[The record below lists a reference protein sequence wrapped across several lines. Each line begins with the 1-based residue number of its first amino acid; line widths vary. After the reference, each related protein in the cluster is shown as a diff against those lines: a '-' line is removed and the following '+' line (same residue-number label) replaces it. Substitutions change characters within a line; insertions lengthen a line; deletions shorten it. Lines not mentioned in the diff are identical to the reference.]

1 MSTTTEFK
9 ITRSVDGLYDMFYP
23 FGIRIDWSESKLQY
37 APDIEIERQSLA
49 GADTDVMFGANYGVR
64 GLTIV
69 GFTADGLTRQ
79 QMERLKSEIANTLNV
94 VKTQNTRL
102 LYYDTGYV
110 NVSLS
115 GVSFIDD
122 AHLGYLKATFK
133 FSLVN
138 PFNYQIKSLV
148 GNGTATNEGLYN
160 AKPIITFTGETFEP
174 EITCNGQTIVIG
186 TSTLSST
193 DKIVIDCEKRK
204 VYKTVDGVTTDIT
217 HLIEEGDYF
226 ELQKGDNVITSNY
239 PQQLKIEWQEKYLWG
254 TDTTTCETYLNG
266 YEDTDTI
273 YVIDGK
279 IYPFDLYVNY
289 TDSEIPF
296 MPETTLETLKNGNAD
311 GASVLETK
319 YKSRI
324 FEFACY
330 SEQGLNVDE
339 KNTLSQKVLNT
350 FHLMKDSIKTLY
362 FVDANAKFKVRI
374 NGNLDCKNH
383 AGHLTFT
390 LGFET
395 VKAYSEKYVTYD
407 GISAINNGII
417 PCGFKVTFS
426 GAMTNPSIT
435 VGNTLMSYV
444 GNITLNSSLNIDTE
458 RKLCYNMD
466 SGGIKTNAKK
476 NYNGKYPLLEKGSNT
491 ITSDFPFTMT
501 WNEKYLWGTI
511 SNTLLWEYPT
521 IDGFQLFVTQTYE
534 EKSNRIILNLM

>member
-110 NVSLS
+110 NINLA
-115 GVSFIDD
+115 GVSFVDD

-133 FSLVN
+133 FTLVN

-148 GNGTATNEGLYN
+148 GDGTATNEGLYN
-160 AKPIITFTGETFEP
+160 AKPIITFSGEVFEP

-186 TSTLSST
+186 TATLNST
-193 DKIVIDCEKRK
+193 DKVVVDCEKRK
-204 VYKTVDGVTTDIT
+204 VYETVDGVTTDIT
-217 HLIEEGDYF
+217 HLIQEGDYF

-239 PQQLKIEWQEKYLWG
+239 PQQLKIEWQEKFLFGTSAATCDTYLDG
-254 TDTTTCETYLNG
+254 YTDTG
-266 YEDTDTI
+266 TI
-273 YVIDGK
+273 YIKDGK

-296 MPETTLETLKNGNAD
+296 MPETTLETLKNGNAS
-311 GASVLETK
+311 GEAVLETK

-374 NGNLDCKNH
+374 NGNLDYENH

-395 VKAYSEKYVTYD
+395 VKAYSEKEVTLE
-407 GISAINNGII
+407 GATAINNGII
-417 PCGFKVTFS
+417 PCGFKVTFN
-426 GAMTNPSIT
+426 GAVTNPSIT
-435 VGNTLMSYV
+435 VNDILMTYTGV
-444 GNITLNSSLNIDTE
+444 IPLNASLTVDTE
-458 RKLCYNMD
+458 EKLCFTID
-466 SGGIKTNAKK
+466 SLGVHANAKK
-476 NYNGKYPLLEKGSNT
+476 YYNSKYPLLEKGSNT

-501 WNEKYLWGTI
+501 WNEKYLWGEI

-521 IDGFQLFVTQTYE
+521 IDGFQLFVTQTHE
-534 EKSNRIILNLM
+534 EKPNRIILNLM